1 MAKSDIRYAVSAWT
15 GEFRDGEIEAAYRAH
30 IAPGM
35 ARHLRIALLVWAG
48 LLVVF
53 GALDYLALGASA
65 GFYHL
70 MGGRLLSAA
79 TLVILAWRVLRNH
92 RLATD
97 AYAVTAVEIFGFVLF
112 YIIYFARPDITVWNI
127 GVTLILLVG
136 IYIFIPTRVKL
147 ANLAAAFGIAG
158 TLYTLYHKGT
168 APGAMIGLLFILSL
182 PTVVG
187 YVAALRLQIVQRDQF
202 ALLND
207 MVEINHALEDE
218 IRRREELEVE
228 LKRQATT
235 DPLTGLFNRRQYEM
249 LFDRERERARRLGT
263 KLSLC
268 VLDLDHFKQV
278 NDKYGHDLGDQV
290 LKHIAALFTQRLR
303 QSDIVG
309 RFGGEEFIML
319 LPDTD
324 LTQAEVVVNRMREH
338 LLQSPLVTPE
348 VTILLSA
355 TFGVTEVGAADKSI
369 EDVIR
374 RADKA
379 LYDGKQAGRNRVITA
394 A

>member
-1 MAKSDIRYAVSAWT
+1 MAKPDHRYTVSAWS
-15 GEFRDGEIEAAYRAH
+15 GEFRDSSVEAAYRQH
-30 IAPGM
+30 IAPSM
-35 ARHLRIALLVWAG
+35 ARHLRIALLVWAALLVLFG
-48 LLVVF
+48 LL
-53 GALDYLALGASA
+53 DYQALGASE

-70 MGGRLLSAA
+70 MGGRLLSAL
-79 TLVILAWRVLRNH
+79 TIVWLAWRVSRNSK
-92 RLATD
+92 LATD
-97 AYAVTAVEIFGFVLF
+97 AYAVTALEILGFLLF
-112 YIIYFARPDITVWNI
+112 FIIYFVRPEITVWNI
-127 GVTLILLVG
+127 GVTLIMLVG
-136 IYIFIPTRVKL
+136 LYIFIPTRVKL
-147 ANLAAAFGIAG
+147 ASLAAGFGIAG
-158 TLYTLYHKGT
+158 TLYTLFLKG
-168 APGAMIGLLFILSL
+168 ASSASLVGLGFILAL

-187 YVAALRLQIVQRDQF
+187 YVASLRLQIVQREQF
-202 ALLND
+202 ALLRG
-207 MVEINHALEDE
+207 MVDVNRALESE
-218 IRRREELEVE
+218 IKRREELEVE

-235 DPLTGLFNRRQYEM
+235 DPLTGLFNRRQYEL
-249 LFDRERERARRLGT
+249 LFERERERARRLDSPM
-263 KLSLC
+263 SLC

-290 LKHIAALFTQRLR
+290 LKHIATLFTQRLR

-324 LTQAEVVVNRMREH
+324 LAQASIVVNRMREH
-338 LLQSPLVTPE
+338 LLASPLVTPE
-348 VTILLSA
+348 VTIALSA
-355 TFGVTEVGAADKSI
+355 TFGVTEVAADDRAI

>member
-1 MAKSDIRYAVSAWT
+1 MARPDDRYAVSNWS
-15 GEFRDGEIEAAYRAH
+15 GEFRDRNVEAAYREH
-30 IAPGM
+30 VAPSM
-35 ARHLRIALLVWAG
+35 ARHLRTALLVWAT
-48 LLVVF
+48 LLVLF
-53 GALDYLALGASA
+53 GVLDYQALGATE

-70 MGGRLLSAA
+70 MGARLLSAA
-79 TLVILAWRVLRNH
+79 TIVFLAWRVSRSS

-97 AYAVTAVEIFGFVLF
+97 AYAVTAVEILGFLLF
-112 YIIYFARPDITVWNI
+112 FIIYFIRPDITVWNI
-127 GVTLILLVG
+127 GVTLIILVSL
-136 IYIFIPTRVKL
+136 YIFIPTRVKL
-147 ANLAAAFGIAG
+147 ANLVAIFGILG
-158 TLYTLYHKGT
+158 TLYTLYLKG
-168 APGAMIGLLFILSL
+168 AEPAALIGISFILAL

-187 YVAALRLQIVQRDQF
+187 YVASLRLQIVQREQF
-202 ALLND
+202 ALLRD
-207 MVEINHALEDE
+207 VVEVNHALEGE
-218 IRRREELEVE
+218 IKRREELEVE

-235 DPLTGLFNRRQYEM
+235 DPLTGLFNRRQYEL
-249 LFDRERERARRLGT
+249 LFERERERARRLGS
-263 KLSLC
+263 KMSLC

-290 LKHIAALFTQRLR
+290 LKHIASLFTQRLR

-324 LTQAEVVVNRMREH
+324 LAQAAVVVNRMREH
-338 LLQSPLVTPE
+338 LLASPLVTPE

-355 TFGVTEVGAADKSI
+355 TFGVTEVTQEDKAI